1 MWPLKAFKNL
11 QVHLV
16 CLVSIQLI
24 ILHDVKQVIYQHM
37 ETQTH
42 SKSALLITGSK
53 TFRHVV
59 ESPLGLRLLY
69 LMALALLGYGLP
81 LSAVHLIS
89 PTSHYGPGR
98 WPVLTTLGHQNLFWI
113 ELPFD
118 DLCNLQKII
127 LNKSRVRNSTF
138 IFKVIKFR

>member
-1 MWPLKAFKNL
+1 MTQQVSVCGYSNCASYWLWLPCRTRVSNAGTLHAKIHCIVGQRNGTKDSNPYPDL
-11 QVHLV
+11 QS
-16 CLVSIQLI
+16 CI
-24 ILHDVKQVIYQHM
+24 I
-37 ETQTH
+37 ETQRQP
-42 SKSALLITGSK
+42 KCALLITGSK

-98 WPVLTTLGHQNLFWI
+98 WPVLTTLGHQNLF
-113 ELPFD
+113 
-118 DLCNLQKII
+118 
-127 LNKSRVRNSTF
+127 
-138 IFKVIKFR
+138 